1 MPAREFKEDPMLDE
15 GIIVETSL
23 DILRKGAKKVLYE
36 FKQKIIDMNGELKAS
51 DSEIREGDT
60 VLFVEDMPTLP
71 ARIVAVYIIRNY
83 WYVNATSETP
93 KGGYPS
99 GRDAMKAAELDEH
112 NLRILE
118 RFLIEKEG
126 RNHVKD
132 IKDGMSDLRSEAA
145 NVLDILNQ
153 AIRKWHH

>member
-1 MPAREFKEDPMLDE
+1 MP
-15 GIIVETSL
+15 
-23 DILRKGAKKVLYE
+23 
-36 FKQKIIDMNGELKAS
+36 N
-51 DSEIREGDT
+51 
-60 VLFVEDMPTLP
+60 LP

-99 GRDAMKAAELDEH
+99 GRDAMKAAELDEN

-145 NVLDILNQ
+145 NVLNILNQ

>member
-1 MPAREFKEDPMLDE
+1 MPASEFRDDLMLDE

-51 DSEIREGDT
+51 DSEIRAGDT
-60 VLFVEDMPTLP
+60 VLFVEDMPNLP

-99 GRDAMKAAELDEH
+99 GRDAMKAAELDEN

-145 NVLDILNQ
+145 NVLNILNQ

>member
-1 MPAREFKEDPMLDE
+1 MSAGEFKEDLMLDE

-23 DILRKGAKKVLYE
+23 DNLRKGAKKVLYE

-51 DSEIREGDT
+51 DSEIRAGDT
-60 VLFVEDMPTLP
+60 VLFVEDMPNLP

-99 GRDAMKAAELDEH
+99 GRDAMKAAELDEN

-145 NVLDILNQ
+145 NVLNILNQ

>member
-1 MPAREFKEDPMLDE
+1 MAAGEFKEEPMLDE

-23 DILRKGAKKVLYE
+23 DHLRKGAKKVLYE
-36 FKQKIIDMNGELKAS
+36 FKQSIIDINGEPKTS
-51 DSEIREGDT
+51 DSEIETGHT
-60 VLFVEDMPTLP
+60 VLFVEDIPTVP
-71 ARIVAVYIIRNY
+71 ARIVAVYIIRNF
-83 WYVNATSETP
+83 WYVNVTSETP

-99 GRDAMKAAELDEH
+99 GRDAMKAAELDE
-112 NLRILE
+112 NKLRILE
-118 RFLIEKEG
+118 RFLVEEEG

-145 NVLDILNQ
+145 NVLNILKQ